1 MKKNKDNNKDGLE
14 RCGCFILFIIAM
26 YSGKGIAY
34 YLFDNSVLRILLWA
48 LFSFIIL
55 IISSIIVLIVEEII
69 EKLKNKRS

>member
-1 MKKNKDNNKDGLE
+1 MKKNKDNNKDE

-69 EKLKNKRS
+69 EALKNKRS